1 MVCDSKYNP
10 KLSNTSKM
18 CNDYCRKEDETCE
31 RVEFKDEQYWMGDL
45 TRRKTDYNPAKC
57 TYKHAG

>member
-1 MVCDSKYNP
+1 
-10 KLSNTSKM
+10 M

-45 TRRKTDYNPAKC
+45 TRRKTDYTPAKC